1 MGGGRGGQGT
11 KAVEKAMDR
20 PWAGMWGGM
29 LDHAYSL
36 TQVWA
41 SFHHP
46 ALDLRG
52 ELITLSLGVG
62 RIQLLLDSCWGMGEW
77 WEKGGMYT

>member
-1 MGGGRGGQGT
+1 
-11 KAVEKAMDR
+11 MDR
-20 PWAGMWGGM
+20 PWAGMWGWM

-41 SFHHP
+41 SLHHP

-52 ELITLSLGVG
+52 ELITLSLGAR
-62 RIQLLLDSCWGMGEW
+62 RIQLLLDSCWGRGER
-77 WEKGGMYT
+77 EERGNIYIGENQMPFSSILR